1 MLQAARCIMR
11 ALPLPL
17 HPIVVRGFRASRHAV
32 STRTWI
38 PHSRPAVPKPMSTPC
53 LTSAFLLRSE
63 RAERYAGLFVVA
75 AIFTSAVAIT

>member
-1 MLQAARCIMR
+1 
-11 ALPLPL
+11 
-17 HPIVVRGFRASRHAV
+17 
-32 STRTWI
+32 
-38 PHSRPAVPKPMSTPC
+38 MSTPC